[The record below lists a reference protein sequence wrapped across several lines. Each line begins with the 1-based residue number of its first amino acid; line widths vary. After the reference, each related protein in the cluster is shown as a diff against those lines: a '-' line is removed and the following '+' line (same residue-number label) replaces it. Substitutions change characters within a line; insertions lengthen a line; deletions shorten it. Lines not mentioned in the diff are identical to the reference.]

1 MLTNPV
7 FVSVLVMCILCLLKV
22 NILVSIIGASMVAGL
37 MSGFSVSEVM
47 TTLILGMGGN
57 AETALSYILLGAL
70 AYGIQSTG
78 VAGRLCNLIESIF
91 GKNGTLFLIV
101 LAAISCLSQ
110 NLIPIHIAFIPVLIP
125 PLLNMMNKL
134 KLDRRAAACA
144 TTFGLVTPYML
155 IPAGFGLI
163 FHGIVAD
170 EITRNGLLVDKMD
183 VWKAMLI
190 PALGMLTGL
199 LIAVFFTYRKPR
211 SYQNAAIVE
220 SGERG
225 VLEHGKLTKPQ
236 WGAIVGALT
245 ALVIQVISGSLPLGA
260 LCGLLIMVAF
270 GSIPFKEFDKTMDQ
284 GVYMLGFIGF
294 VMMVAAGYGNVI
306 RATNGVESLVK
317 GSVALLGGSQ
327 MMGALVML
335 TLGLI
340 ITLGLGSSFATLPVI
355 ATIYVPICMEL
366 GFSVMSTVILV
377 GVAGALGDAGSPAS
391 STTLGTSAG
400 FNADG
405 QHNHIWDT
413 CVPTF
418 LHFNI
423 PLFIFG
429 FAAAMLF

>member
-47 TTLILGMGGN
+47 TTLISGMGGN

-78 VAGRLCNLIESIF
+78 VAGRLCDFIEKMF
-91 GKNGTLFLIV
+91 GRNGKLFLIA
-101 LAAISCLSQ
+101 LAVISCFSQ

-125 PLLNMMNKL
+125 PLLSMMNKL

-170 EITRNGLLVDKMD
+170 EITRNGMLVDKMD

-190 PALGMLTGL
+190 PALGMVAGL
-199 LIAVFFTYRKPR
+199 LIAIFVTYRKPR
-211 SYQNAAIVE
+211 SYKHIEFADSIENVAAY
-220 SGERG
+220 
-225 VLEHGKLTKPQ
+225 HGKFTRQQ
-236 WGAIVGALT
+236 WGSIVGALT
-245 ALVIQVISGSLPLGA
+245 ALAVQVFSGSLPLGA

-270 GSIPFKEFDKTMDQ
+270 GSIPFREFDKTVDQ

-306 RATNGVESLVK
+306 RATNGVEALVK
-317 GSVALLGGSQ
+317 GSVSLLGGSQ
-327 MMGALVML
+327 MMGAFVML
-335 TLGLI
+335 FLGLI

-366 GFSVMSTVILV
+366 GFSVMSTIILV

-418 LHFNI
+418 LHYNI

-429 FAAAMLF
+429 FAAAMIF